1 MVFQLIELISSYLIK
16 YQNRTVLPALLSQQ
30 FIEKSTQ
37 YHAVCV
43 VRTAAIS
50 EGDSFLPQSV
60 DLIVLSQWHDCLRL
74 RVWKNM
80 LSFSTKTVKEY
91 AIFSYIRTVSGPIAN
106 RYISMDVFHCSCGTI
121 GSTRMGQKRGLGE
134 IMGTRGKSSAILVT
148 SCSVCK
154 DDSYLSL
161 FYLFFCSCQ
170 PLSHH

>member
-1 MVFQLIELISSYLIK
+1 MRSVLSELQPFL
-16 YQNRTVLPALLSQQ
+16 QETL
-30 FIEKSTQ
+30 
-37 YHAVCV
+37 
-43 VRTAAIS
+43 
-50 EGDSFLPQSV
+50 FLPQSV
-60 DLIVLSQWHDCLRL
+60 DLTVLSQWHDCLRL

-80 LSFSTKTVKEY
+80 LSFGTKTVKEY

-154 DDSYLSL
+154 DDLSL

-170 PLSHH
+170 PLSHHWTVRKHSSVNIMSCSKPLK